1 MSEVELYPSDDE
13 FYAPPHATGSKQAA
27 GFMAIPPTG
36 SKELPSQPGSSAEP
50 HVSARGRKSKRPTT
64 RTPTQR
70 NLRSPPPSRQPVQ
83 SPTSSYAS
91 ASPSIPPISKWTVA
105 GLRQAL
111 TNSEVKFSRKLS
123 KAQLYE
129 LYISLGNDSPTPKKV
144 TKSRKTKSQHF
155 ILTSSSSRSS
165 SGSPQAPRRNRPSAS
180 LGHAPDSAVSHTALP
195 PSSSQPIAAASQ
207 SATAGLVSQ
216 PFIFSPAADAGV
228 RMPPPAPQTQPLLPF
243 PSATFPY
250 QWPAAPAGGAQ
261 AAHHQPATA
270 HRPSPSFPS
279 YGLLQAPGVNPCV
292 RLPPQTATPPLF
304 SQFPPTPFYGLPQD
318 PGANPCVRLP
328 PQTVPAP
335 LYLPSNSSLQD
346 KPRYTL
352 FTATPLPTPVNAAA
366 LEPPPVPN
374 SIKTQILTEIQNAGS
389 GGRPITNPSTSLF
402 TTHIPITHPLKALLD
417 ASLDSILQA
426 VSPRTINSYLTAWR
440 CFKTFHLSFNLQFPD
455 FSLLT
460 ITSFISYLNSVKN
473 LQAGSI
479 KGYLSGIQFF
489 HKLIYG
495 FPSPELN
502 NSQTSL
508 LIKGIQRSRPS
519 KIDSRQPITLDILT
533 KCLQILRTGYHS
545 IHTAHTLDAMFLLS
559 FFGFLRCS
567 EIAINSKF
575 NPKIHPTISDLSILD
590 SETIA
595 YFIKQ
600 SKTDQEKKGH
610 YIYIFNLPSPIQ
622 PYQSLL
628 SYLKLRNAQSK
639 SAIDPLFVDDSN
651 HPVTRF
657 WFQKHLKQIIALT
670 GLPVEHFSSHSF
682 RIGAATTAAQKGLSQ
697 NQIQALGR
705 WSSDA
710 FKSYIRYNH
719 LHIKEAHAALIG

>member
-1 MSEVELYPSDDE
+1 Y
-13 FYAPPHATGSKQAA
+13 
-27 GFMAIPPTG
+27 
-36 SKELPSQPGSSAEP
+36 
-50 HVSARGRKSKRPTT
+50 
-64 RTPTQR
+64 
-70 NLRSPPPSRQPVQ
+70 
-83 SPTSSYAS
+83 
-91 ASPSIPPISKWTVA
+91 
-105 GLRQAL
+105 
-111 TNSEVKFSRKLS
+111 
-123 KAQLYE
+123 
-129 LYISLGNDSPTPKKV
+129 
-144 TKSRKTKSQHF
+144 
-155 ILTSSSSRSS
+155 
-165 SGSPQAPRRNRPSAS
+165 
-180 LGHAPDSAVSHTALP
+180 
-195 PSSSQPIAAASQ
+195 
-207 SATAGLVSQ
+207 
-216 PFIFSPAADAGV
+216 
-228 RMPPPAPQTQPLLPF
+228 
-243 PSATFPY
+243 
-250 QWPAAPAGGAQ
+250 
-261 AAHHQPATA
+261 
-270 HRPSPSFPS
+270 
-279 YGLLQAPGVNPCV
+279 
-292 RLPPQTATPPLF
+292 
-304 SQFPPTPFYGLPQD
+304 
-318 PGANPCVRLP
+318 
-328 PQTVPAP
+328 VP
-335 LYLPSNSSLQD
+335 
-346 KPRYTL
+346 
-352 FTATPLPTPVNAAA
+352 
-366 LEPPPVPN
+366 
-374 SIKTQILTEIQNAGS
+374 EIQNAGS

-473 LQAGSI
+473 LQVGSI

-495 FPSPELN
+495 FPSPEIN

-533 KCLQILRTGYHS
+533 KCIQILRTGYHS
-545 IHTAHTLDAMFLLS
+545 SHTAHTLDAMFLLS

-590 SETIA
+590 SESIA

-622 PYQSLL
+622 PYQALL

-639 SAIDPLFVDDSN
+639 SAMDPLFVDDSN

-657 WFQKHLKQIIALT
+657 WFQKHLKQIIALS

-719 LHIKEAHAALIG
+719 LHIKEAHAAMIASDRAPLLVQQTHGSLRSQGEPPVCRLSYAMFCDGWGSPCPVQQSRWLPSGAAGALRPTRQPRLITCLVSIRQGSPPGAADPRLPSVAGRTPRLLPELYHVLRWMGIPLPGAAEPLAPFGRSRSPPSDASTPL